1 MPTKSSFCQAFLV
14 ACAVLPGA
22 FGCVGQN
29 RLAKTLSEKEQLVSR
44 VADEMKVN
52 DELKAELVESN
63 RRAADAERQLARL
76 LDPRDPVGSK
86 LAKSI
91 KERRR
96 TSDLE
101 PRYATNLGGDSSP
114 RKKPT
119 VTPELRT
126 AIEKMPNLRVDDR
139 SGSIVFRGDVRFD
152 SSDRP
157 DDISKR
163 RLNELARFLQSP
175 EGNNLQVEI
184 TGLDITRAEGQRNAG
199 HARASAVAAHLW
211 QNRVSRQR
219 IVVDSRNGTPLEDG
233 EGRPLPTT
241 KEKVEIVLVPSDV
254 FSARHPA
261 GGDSS
266 VGKGRSE
273 HPEEESGNWTAV
285 ER

>member
-1 MPTKSSFCQAFLV
+1 MSTKFSFRQTVFVVCALV
-14 ACAVLPGA
+14 PG
-22 FGCVGQN
+22 FWGCVGQD
-29 RLAKTLSEKEQLVSR
+29 RLAKSLTEKEQLVSR
-44 VADEMKVN
+44 VADEMKHN

-76 LDPRDPVGSK
+76 LDPRDPAGSK

-96 TSDLE
+96 NSDLE
-101 PRYATNLGGDSSP
+101 PRYATNLGGESAP
-114 RKKPT
+114 RKKPLLT
-119 VTPELRT
+119 AELRT
-126 AIEKMPNLRVDDR
+126 AIEKIPNLRVDER
-139 SGSIVFRGDVRFD
+139 SGAIVFRGDVRFD
-152 SSDRP
+152 ANDRP

-163 RLNELARFLQSP
+163 RLNELARFLQSA

-184 TGLDITRAEGQRNAG
+184 TGLDVNRAEGQRNAG

-219 IVVDSRNGTPLEDG
+219 IVVDSRSGSPLEDG
-233 EGRPLPTT
+233 EGRPLPNT
-241 KEKVEIVLVPSDV
+241 KEKVEIVLVPSDS
-254 FSARHPA
+254 FSARRG

-266 VGKGRSE
+266 GETARSE
-273 HPEEESGNWTAV
+273 RSDEDSGSWTAV

>member
-1 MPTKSSFCQAFLV
+1 MPTKFSIRQTVLLV
-14 ACAVLPGA
+14 CATVPGLW
-22 FGCVGQN
+22 GCVGQD
-29 RLAKTLSEKEQLVSR
+29 RLAKSLTEKEQLVSR
-44 VADEMKVN
+44 VADEMKHN

-96 TSDLE
+96 NTDLE
-101 PRYATNLGGDSSP
+101 PRYATNLGGESAP
-114 RKKPT
+114 RKRPLL
-119 VTPELRT
+119 TPELRS
-126 AIEKMPNLRVDDR
+126 AIEKMPNLRVDER
-139 SGSIVFRGDVRFD
+139 SGAIVYRGDMRFD
-152 SSDRP
+152 ADDRP
-157 DDISKR
+157 DDLSKR
-163 RLNELARFLQSP
+163 RLNELARFLQSS

-184 TGLDITRAEGQRNAG
+184 TGLDVNRAEGQRNAG

-219 IVVDSRNGTPLEDG
+219 IVVDSRSGSPLEDG

-241 KEKVEIVLVPSDV
+241 KEKVEIVLVP
-254 FSARHPA
+254 
-261 GGDSS
+261 GDSFS
-266 VGKGRSE
+266 PRRSSGSSGETARSE
-273 HPEEESGNWTAV
+273 RSDEESGNWTAV